1 MLPVTREESVS
12 TTRVEVMKRGP
23 VSTKLFHVRSG
34 SSTVPGGRVTFDYGS
49 PGLWTLLWGG
59 EDRRK
64 EGIREN
70 FLSNVRCRSLRCVFN
85 FTRWF
90 DEVVRWFS
98 RDLTVRNGKRTKRY
112 LLFFDA
118 IRLWNCLLDRERL
131 KTLVE
136 IEQRPE
142 FVLKLCFGVKE
153 RSRKNFLV
161 STCLSGSG
169 IVQGELGD

>member
-1 MLPVTREESVS
+1 MIR
-12 TTRVEVMKRGP
+12 R
-23 VSTKLFHVRSG
+23 
-34 SSTVPGGRVTFDYGS
+34 
-49 PGLWTLLWGG
+49 GG
-59 EDRRK
+59 E
-64 EGIREN
+64 
-70 FLSNVRCRSLRCVFN
+70 VVF
-85 FTRWF
+85 
-90 DEVVRWFS
+90 EIA

-112 LLFFDA
+112 LLFLDA

-169 IVQGELGD
+169 IVQGELGDWGEQPWIKFIFPHVGGLIWDNMNRWKRWWGNSVVQGKELKLQMLMDRGHRRLSTWRRICSGSECNFIK